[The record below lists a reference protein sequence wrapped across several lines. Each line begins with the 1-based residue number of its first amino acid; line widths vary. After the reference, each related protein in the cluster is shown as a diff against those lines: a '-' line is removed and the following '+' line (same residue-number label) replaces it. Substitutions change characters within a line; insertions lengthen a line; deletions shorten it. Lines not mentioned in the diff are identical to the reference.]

1 MVHPRQTQNRPLLW
15 LRQKGYHI
23 FTNNINSSSGYLHHC
38 LLTVNRELSN
48 SLLEPLTDAVSCHCL
63 MPINIVNI
71 TVGSREIALKSF
83 LVQFWH
89 SDASQ
94 SIPVISL
101 EVYGPSSWT
110 PQKLLHDFNA
120 DLATHG
126 VITLIY
132 TYYINGDT
140 AGENLP
146 FRPFFCLNG
155 NV

>member
-1 MVHPRQTQNRPLLW
+1 MVHPRQTWNCPLLR

-23 FTNNINSSSGYLHHC
+23 FTNNINGSPGYLHIC
-38 LLTVNRELSN
+38 LLPVDRE
-48 SLLEPLTDAVSCHCL
+48 LLEPLTDAVSCHYL
-63 MPINIVNI
+63 VPINIVNI
-71 TVGSREIALKSF
+71 KVGSREIKSF
-83 LVQFWH
+83 LVQFCD
-89 SDASQ
+89 SDASR
-94 SIPVISL
+94 SIPGISL